1 MPGLGQNSNERK
13 NFASSYSS
21 ISREEQLLPSP
32 AGLSWAERHKVFLIE
47 TALFTNVFL
56 SGLDSTISA
65 STYQLIGN
73 EFGDVKLSSWITTAY
88 LITCTSFQPL
98 YGSFSDT
105 LGRRHCLFFANIV
118 FALGCFGCG
127 TTSTI
132 YSLILM
138 RALTGIGGG
147 GLITLSTIINSDIIP
162 AKKRGIYQAFQNVL
176 LGTGSVVGA
185 SCGGLIATSIGW
197 RWCFLLQVP
206 VSAAGTLVAYFFVH
220 DRNPATND
228 GPLVAKTT
236 GWETLK
242 KIDFTGALLLVLGL
256 VCQLFFLTINSSA
269 KGESSQWY
277 NPQSIVLAVST
288 GFSLILF
295 AYVERTTTAN
305 PIIPHDLL
313 SQMHGTT
320 VLVISVLVGFVAYAY
335 IFTLPLYFQVVV
347 GDTAAKAGLRL
358 TIPSFCTPIGGVI
371 TGLSMKN
378 PKHLPVLLISGISF
392 MLFGN
397 LCFLFIK
404 PSTSYWLTSL
414 LLVPANIGQGIT
426 FPSTL
431 FSFLFAFSPY
441 KQATA
446 TSTLYLF
453 RSIGC
458 VWGVAGTSSMIQFT
472 VGKLTR
478 KRLKGMLT
486 EKEIGKLLMQLSHT
500 TSLINN
506 LPPDVRSAVISSYDS
521 AIKRAY
527 FLSVFLCMV
536 AIFLSVFK
544 KVFERQDN
552 HEGQLVQETENLDIR
567 RESFN
572 TLI

>member
-1 MPGLGQNSNERK
+1 MSVLGQNPNERK
-13 NFASSYSS
+13 NVPPSYSS
-21 ISREEQLLPSP
+21 ISREEQMFSLTERPSW
-32 AGLSWAERHKVFLIE
+32 SERHKVLLIE

-105 LGRRHCLFFANIV
+105 LGRRHCLFFANTI

-127 TTSTI
+127 TTTTI

-176 LGTGSVVGA
+176 LGTGAVVGA
-185 SCGGLIATSIGW
+185 SCGGLIATTMGW

-206 VSAAGTLVAYFFVH
+206 ISVGGTLVAFFFVH
-220 DRNPATND
+220 DQRPDINGGVSA
-228 GPLVAKTT
+228 VRTT
-236 GWETLK
+236 GWEKLE
-242 KIDFTGALLLVLGL
+242 KIDFSGALLLVLGL
-256 VCQLFFLTINSSA
+256 ACQLFFLTLNSTS
-269 KGESSQWY
+269 KSSESYWY
-277 NPQSIVLAVST
+277 SPQSIVLTLST
-288 GFSLILF
+288 GVSLILF
-295 AYVERTTTAN
+295 AYVEHTTKAN

-313 SQMHGTT
+313 RQAHGAT
-320 VLVISVLVGFVAYAY
+320 VLIISVLVGFVAYAY
-335 IFTLPLYFQVVV
+335 IFTLPLYFQVVI

-358 TIPSFCTPIGGVI
+358 TVPSFCTPIGGLI

-378 PKHLPVLLISGISF
+378 PNHLPVLLISGITC
-392 MLFGN
+392 MLLGN

-404 PSTSYWLTSL
+404 PWTPYWQTSL
-414 LLVPANIGQGIT
+414 LLVPANVGQGIT

-431 FSFLFAFSPY
+431 FTFLFAFPPY

-453 RSIGC
+453 RSVGC
-458 VWGVAGTSSMIQFT
+458 VWGVAGTSSLIQYA
-472 VGKLTR
+472 VRNQAKKSLNGL
-478 KRLKGMLT
+478 LT
-486 EKEIGKLLMQLSHT
+486 EKEIRKLLLQLSHT
-500 TSLINN
+500 TSQIKK
-506 LPPDVRSAVISSYDS
+506 LPPDVRSAVISSYDN
-521 AIKRAY
+521 AIRQAY
-527 FLSVFLCMV
+527 FLSVFLCTI
-536 AIFLSVFK
+536 AILLSFLKRVFK
-544 KVFERQDN
+544 KRDE
-552 HEGQLVQETENLDIR
+552 HEGQDSNETENMHIR
-567 RESFN
+567 RESF
-572 TLI
+572 TSLI